1 MTDEEN
7 LKLIEQV
14 HKLLDQSDYD
24 YVLLATRRLDNQNV
38 DGNIGLRTGDGFES
52 AAHLLLEQSMSEKGE
67 AAVAF
72 IHALAEEALA
82 SRLRNIPMPAS
93 GNIMC
98 N

>member
-24 YVLLATRRLDNQNV
+24 YVLLATRRLDNENI
-38 DGNIGLRTGDGFES
+38 DGNIGLRTGDGFEA
-52 AAHLLLEQSMSEKGE
+52 AAHVLLTQ
-67 AAVAF
+67 
-72 IHALAEEALA
+72 ALAKNGEVPRTFFLALEVV
-82 SRLRNIPMPAS
+82 LRRMQQTPEPP
-93 GNIMC
+93 GTNIMF